1 MTSKDATAANQGAR
15 REPDLL
21 RFTTAGSVDD
31 GKSTLIGRLLHDAGA
46 IYEDQLDALRAKAM
60 GDGSQLDLSLVTDG
74 LRAEREQ
81 GITIDVAYRYFSTP
95 RRRFIIADTPG
106 HVQYTRNMAT
116 GASTA
121 ELAIILIDARLGIQT
136 QSKRH
141 AFIVSLLGV
150 PRVVVAVNKMDL
162 VGYDQ
167 AVFERIREEYGSFAA
182 RLHFADL
189 TFIPMSALAGDNVV
203 TPSER
208 MPWFTGIPLLP
219 HLESVYVAGDANLID
234 FRFPVQRVVRADQDF
249 RGYAGQIV
257 SGIARPGD
265 EVVVLPSGQ
274 RSRIARIV
282 DFGPDLDFAF
292 PPQSVTLCLAD
303 NLDIS
308 RGDMIAHPNN
318 VPRVE
323 RAIEA
328 MVVWMADAPLD
339 EGRVFLVKHT
349 SRTVRATCG
358 KIVYRV
364 NPDTLRRETT
374 TTLGLNEIGRVR
386 LTLFQPLFV
395 DEYRKNRSTGS
406 FILIDPDTNA
416 TAGAGMII
424 ERKASPER
432 VDADSDEHVSRNVF
446 RQRSRVEPAERARML
461 GQEPLTIWL
470 TGLSGSGKSTIA
482 QALERRLIDAG
493 HACYVLDG
501 DNLRHGLNRD
511 LGFSPEGRREN
522 VRRVAEA
529 ARLMNDAGLIV
540 ITALISPY
548 VEDRSMA
555 RRIIGPERFF
565 ETYLSADVA
574 ACEQR
579 DPKGLYAKARRGEI
593 ADFTGVNAPYEMP
606 AEPAIDLDTGSD
618 TEQRCVDTLFAAV
631 LARAARARGEAPG

>member
-1 MTSKDATAANQGAR
+1 MAHDAAA

-46 IYEDQLDALRAKAM
+46 IYEDQLDALRARA
-60 GDGSQLDLSLVTDG
+60 GAGSALDLSLVTDG

-121 ELAIILIDARLGIQT
+121 DLAIVLIDARLGILT

-167 AVFERIREEYGSFAA
+167 SVFDRIRDEYSAFAA

-203 TPSER
+203 EKSAH
-208 MPWFTGIPLLP
+208 MPWFAGVPLLA
-219 HLESVYVAGDANLID
+219 HLESVYVAGDANMID
-234 FRFPVQRVVRADQDF
+234 FRFPVQRVVRPDQHF
-249 RGYAGQIV
+249 RGYAGQLV

-274 RSRIARIV
+274 RTRIARIV
-282 DFGPDLDFAF
+282 DFAGDRDYAF

-303 NLDIS
+303 DVDVS
-308 RGDMIAHPNN
+308 RGDLIAHPNN

-323 RAIEA
+323 RAVEA
-328 MVVWMADAPLD
+328 MMVWMADAPLVP
-339 EGRVFLVKHT
+339 GRVYIVKHT
-349 SRTVRATCG
+349 TRTVKATCTELL
-358 KIVYRV
+358 YRV
-364 NPDTLRRETT
+364 NPDTLRRESVPQ
-374 TTLGLNEIGRVR
+374 LELNEIGRVR
-386 LTLFQPLFV
+386 MTLFQPLFV
-395 DEYRKNRSTGS
+395 DEYRKNRGTGS
-406 FILIDPDTNA
+406 FIVVDPETNA

-424 ERKASPER
+424 ERKAAPEA
-432 VDADSDEHVSRNVF
+432 VDADADERVSRNVTVQRGRVADGDRAALL
-446 RQRSRVEPAERARML
+446 RQA
-461 GQEPLTIWL
+461 PLTVWL

-482 QALERRLIDAG
+482 HALEQRLVAEG
-493 HACYVLDG
+493 HACFVLDG

-511 LGFSPEGRREN
+511 LGFSPEDRREN
-522 VRRVAEA
+522 VRRVAET
-529 ARLMNDAGLIV
+529 ARLMNAAGLIV

-548 VEDRSMA
+548 REDRAMA
-555 RRIIGPERFF
+555 RRVLGDARYF
-565 ETYLSADVA
+565 EAYLAADVA
-574 ACEQR
+574 ACEMR

-593 ADFTGVNAPYEMP
+593 AEFTGVNAPYETP
-606 AEPAIDLDTGSD
+606 VDPAIVLDTAADSL
-618 TEQRCVDTLFAAV
+618 ERCVEALLAALRPRIAV
-631 LARAARARGEAPG
+631 PPRDSD